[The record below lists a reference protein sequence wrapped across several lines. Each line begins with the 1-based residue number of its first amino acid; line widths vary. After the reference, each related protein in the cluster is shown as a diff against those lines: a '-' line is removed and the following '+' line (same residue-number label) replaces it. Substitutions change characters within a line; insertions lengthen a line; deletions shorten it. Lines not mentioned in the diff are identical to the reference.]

1 MIISA
6 SRKCDIPNYASD
18 WFIESIKKG
27 TITFPMNLF
36 MERSINVTP
45 DNTDCIVF
53 WTKNPEPMM
62 SRINELSD
70 YTYYFQFTLTGY
82 SKRIEPGVPDKH
94 HMIEVFKTLS
104 SMIGKEK
111 VIWRYDPI
119 FIFDVYNVEYHK
131 RAFSQI
137 AAALDGYAT
146 RCVFSFI
153 DLYGKVA
160 GNMARIHGR
169 APDADEAEKLVCFMA
184 AHAKTHNMEI
194 ETCAEQGEFSKYGV
208 NKGHCIDAKLIYS
221 LTGKRIDES
230 KDNGQR
236 TLCGCCKSVDV
247 GTYHTCKNGCIY
259 CYAK

>member
-94 HMIEVFKTLS
+94 HMIVS
-104 SMIGKEK
+104 
-111 VIWRYDPI
+111 Y
-119 FIFDVYNVEYHK
+119 
-131 RAFSQI
+131 
-137 AAALDGYAT
+137 
-146 RCVFSFI
+146 
-153 DLYGKVA
+153 
-160 GNMARIHGR
+160 
-169 APDADEAEKLVCFMA
+169 
-184 AHAKTHNMEI
+184 
-194 ETCAEQGEFSKYGV
+194 
-208 NKGHCIDAKLIYS
+208 
-221 LTGKRIDES
+221 
-230 KDNGQR
+230 
-236 TLCGCCKSVDV
+236 
-247 GTYHTCKNGCIY
+247 
-259 CYAK
+259 